1 LSNFVRFR
9 FMSESQSPL
18 RIFYLEDNPLI
29 VFHVQS
35 MIEDLGHIFAGSLG
49 SFAELKASFD
59 EFEIDGALIDIDLTD
74 GPTGPAAAEWLLKRG
89 VASIFVTGQEQSAA
103 QYASLSLGMISKPVV
118 LQQLAAKLELFMPH
132 KN

>member
-1 LSNFVRFR
+1 
-9 FMSESQSPL
+9 MSRSSSPL

-29 VFHVQS
+29 VLHVQS

-49 SFAELKASFD
+49 SFAELQACID
-59 EFEIDGALIDIDLTD
+59 QFEMDGALIDIDLTD

-89 VASIFVTGQEQSAA
+89 IASIFVTGQEQTAA
-103 QYASLSLGMISKPVV
+103 QYASVSLGIIGKPVV
-118 LQQLAAKLELFMPH
+118 LDQLAAKLELFVLH